1 MRVLIDILHPAHVHF
16 FKNLILE
23 MRQRGNDVHV
33 ISRRKDVATQLLD
46 AYGFEHEIIS
56 SQQPGRMRLASEL
69 VKRILETRRVIRRF
83 RPDIILG
90 LMGPSIAIAGRMERV
105 RTVVF
110 YDNETTDRLNRAVA
124 QLADAWISPRG
135 FKRDYGAK
143 HLRYDGYHE
152 LAYLHPNRFKPD
164 PERLHAHGLDPAKP
178 YSLLRFV
185 AWESIHDGGESG
197 FTLAGKRKAVET
209 LSRLGPV
216 YISSEKPLPEEFEPY
231 RLHLPVEDIHH
242 ALAHATLVIGES
254 STMASEAACLG
265 THAVFV
271 SKSGRGVNDEQE
283 KRYGLVR
290 NFNGGREAA
299 AIAYLERLAER
310 KADSLKREALESRS
324 KLLRDTVDVTQFLIS
339 FTESGALDDARAADH
354 SPIIARNVSPDLS
367 CV

>member
-1 MRVLIDILHPAHVHF
+1 MRALIDILHPAHVHF
-16 FKNLILE
+16 FRNFILE
-23 MRQRGNDVHV
+23 MGERGNDVRV
-33 ISRRKDVATQLLD
+33 LSRRKDVAIELLD
-46 AYGFEHEIIS
+46 AYGLEHEIIS
-56 SQQPGRMRLASEL
+56 SQQPRRLRLAGEL
-69 VKRILETRRVIRRF
+69 VKRILETRRVIRSF
-83 RPDIILG
+83 RPDLILG
-90 LMGPSIAIAGRMERV
+90 LMGPSIAVAGAMERV

-110 YDNETTDRLNRAVA
+110 YDNETTDKLNRIVA
-124 QLADAWISPRG
+124 RLADAWISPRG
-135 FKRDYGAK
+135 FTRDYGAK

-164 PERLHAHGLDPAKP
+164 PARLYAHGLDPAKP

-197 FTLAGKRKAVET
+197 FSLAGKRKAVET

-242 ALAHATLVIGES
+242 ALAHATLAVGES

-271 SKSGRGVNDEQE
+271 SKSGRGVNQEQE

-290 NFNGGREAA
+290 NFNGGREQEAL
-299 AIAYLERLAER
+299 AYLARLAEQT
-310 KADSLKREALESRS
+310 ADNLKRGALQNRS
-324 KLLRDTVDVTQFLIS
+324 TMLRETVDVTQFLID
-339 FTESGALDDARAADH
+339 FAESGTLESASAAAQ
-354 SPIIARNVSPDLS
+354 SPMIERKVSADFS